1 MLTKNECTCQ
11 LYADDLELYTAINV
25 DCDKNE
31 LQERLNDLQAWSN
44 TWQLKISYK
53 KCVTMLISTAGPK
66 PNIELKLGNDVIP
79 PTSDVKDL
87 GVLIDN
93 KLAFTVHINHVVAKA
108 FARANLISKCF
119 ISKDIPT
126 LMHAFNVY
134 VRPLLEYAS
143 CVWSPYHAS
152 KITQIERVQ
161 RRFTKR
167 LPGFAD
173 ITYKDRLHILNTDSL
188 ELRRLRNDLLL
199 TYKIL
204 FNLVDIDAAD
214 FFTFAN
220 SRYDTRGH
228 SFKLLAHHSRIDL
241 RKNFFS
247 ERIVPVWNGLSATDN
262 DFNSLRSF
270 RSCIMKADLSKY
282 LAL

>member
-1 MLTKNECTCQ
+1 
-11 LYADDLELYTAINV
+11 
-25 DCDKNE
+25 
-31 LQERLNDLQAWSN
+31 
-44 TWQLKISYK
+44 
-53 KCVTMLISTAGPK
+53 MLISTAGPK

-119 ISKDIPT
+119 ISKDIST
-126 LMHAFNVY
+126 LMHAFNIY

-143 CVWSPYHAS
+143 CVWSPYHAL

-173 ITYKDRLHILNTDSL
+173 ITYKDGLHILNTDSL
-188 ELRRLRNDLLL
+188 ELRRLCNDLLL

-214 FFTFAN
+214 FF
-220 SRYDTRGH
+220 Y
-228 SFKLLAHHSRIDL
+228 I
-241 RKNFFS
+241 
-247 ERIVPVWNGLSATDN
+247 
-262 DFNSLRSF
+262 
-270 RSCIMKADLSKY
+270 C
-282 LAL
+282 